1 MLSRRRRLLPVNTAP
16 GPGWARDHLPPT
28 TNGISNTA
36 RSFQR
41 VFHCTRSAA
50 PALLAV
56 FLLSGATPFM
66 PASTAFA
73 ATVSS
78 PMDIATADNT
88 FGFRLLHAVQKTL
101 PNGNV
106 VLSPVSAALNL
117 SMVLN
122 GAEGQ
127 TKEEMLKA
135 LSLSGSEID
144 AINAANAQLI
154 KGLGARTNGVT
165 LSVADSLW
173 VDSRR
178 AVLRPDYMK
187 RVESSYAAEIEGLDF
202 SSPNAPRQI
211 NSWASKETQGKIPK
225 VLDRIDP
232 AEVLLLLNAV
242 YFKGQWT
249 HKFDKAKTQPR
260 DFTLANGTT
269 KQVPRMMQSGRFEY
283 FETPEMQAIRM
294 PFGDGDLVMEV
305 LLPAKASNLEAL
317 EGQLTA
323 EHWKEWRSRY
333 SKREGTIELPRFE
346 LASKY
351 KLNGPLESLGM
362 KRAFEANGAQLTG
375 MLSPVSGRADLGR
388 LSVSSVL
395 QSTYWKV
402 DEEGSEAAA
411 VTSTQIRATA
421 VQRAAEP
428 FHMVVDRP
436 FFCAIEDGRSGVL
449 LFLGAIYEPGG

>member
-1 MLSRRRRLLPVNTAP
+1 MLCGRKLL
-16 GPGWARDHLPPT
+16 L
-28 TNGISNTA
+28 
-36 RSFQR
+36 
-41 VFHCTRSAA
+41 
-50 PALLAV
+50 ALLAV
-56 FLLSGATPFM
+56 PLLTGA
-66 PASTAFA
+66 A
-73 ATVSS
+73 VSS
-78 PMDIATADNT
+78 PVDADNT
-88 FGFRLLHAVQKTL
+88 FGFRLLTAVQKTL
-101 PNGNV
+101 PDRNV

-135 LSLSGSEID
+135 LSLNGSEIA
-144 AINAANAQLI
+144 AINTANAQLL
-154 KGLGARTNGVT
+154 KALGAQTNGVT

-178 AVLRPDYMK
+178 AMLRPDYMK
-187 RVESSYAAEIEGLDF
+187 QMQASYAAEVQGLDF
-202 SSPNAPRQI
+202 SNPNAARQI
-211 NSWASKETQGKIPK
+211 NGWASRATQGKIPK
-225 VLDRIDP
+225 VVNQIDP
-232 AEVLLLLNAV
+232 TEVLLLLNAV

-249 HKFDKAKTQPR
+249 HKFDKTKTQQR
-260 DFTLANGTT
+260 DFRLADGTT
-269 KQVPRMMQSGRFEY
+269 KQVPRMAQSGRFDY
-283 FETPEMQAIRM
+283 FETPEMQAIRL

-305 LLPAKASNLEAL
+305 LLPAQSSNLTAL
-317 EGQLTA
+317 EAQLTA

-346 LASKY
+346 LQSKY

-362 KRAFEANGAQLTG
+362 KRAFDASDAQLTG
-375 MLSPVSGRADLGR
+375 MLLPAQGRSELGR
-388 LSVSSVL
+388 VSISAVL

-421 VQRAAEP
+421 VQRPAAP

-436 FFCAIEDGRSGVL
+436 FFGAIVDQRSGVL
-449 LFLGAIYEPGG
+449 LFVGGIYDP